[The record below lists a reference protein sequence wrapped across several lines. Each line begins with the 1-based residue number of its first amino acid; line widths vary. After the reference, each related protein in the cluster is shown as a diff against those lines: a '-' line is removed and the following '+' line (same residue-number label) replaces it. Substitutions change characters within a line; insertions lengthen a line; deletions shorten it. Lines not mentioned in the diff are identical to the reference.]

1 MNYHTLVANI
11 SRVHQEALSGAA
23 GAVNRHLL
31 LRNWLIGAH
40 LVEFEQRG
48 RDRARYGA
56 GLLKHLSG
64 DLLRRGIEGAS
75 PDVLERMRLFYTTYP
90 AFRAHIS
97 ATVSRK
103 FPMELPAG
111 GRRMAGTSMRR
122 ATYPRCPTPL
132 AIETLLRFSW
142 SHFVELLRLDDLW
155 KRARLTYHSGL
166 MSFLPV
172 LRRGAD

>member
-11 SRVHQEALSGAA
+11 SRVHQEALAGAA

-56 GLLKHLSG
+56 GLLKRLSG

-75 PDVLERMRLFYTTYP
+75 QQMLERMRTF
-90 AFRAHIS
+90 
-97 ATVSRK
+97 
-103 FPMELPAG
+103 
-111 GRRMAGTSMRR
+111 
-122 ATYPRCPTPL
+122 
-132 AIETLLRFSW
+132 
-142 SHFVELLRLDDLW
+142 
-155 KRARLTYHSGL
+155 
-166 MSFLPV
+166 
-172 LRRGAD
+172 